1 MKLAVCVF
9 FNIIIILFGFW
20 HVFFFYFLDLQDLNS
35 NLSIS
40 SVDHELGVVASG
52 GEWEKLMDSLAE

>member
-1 MKLAVCVF
+1 MCFL
-9 FNIIIILFGFW
+9 ILLLFYLGFGMS
-20 HVFFFYFLDLQDLNS
+20 FFFFLDLQDLNS